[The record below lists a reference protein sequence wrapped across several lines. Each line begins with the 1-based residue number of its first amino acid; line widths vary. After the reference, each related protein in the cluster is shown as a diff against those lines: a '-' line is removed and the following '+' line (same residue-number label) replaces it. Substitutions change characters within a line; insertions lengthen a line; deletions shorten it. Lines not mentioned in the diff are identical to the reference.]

1 MADVPVPLMAKKLRR
16 FVIVANLV
24 YAAVLLCLGVIP
36 DVPEVAVDIPD
47 FAAHSLAYA
56 AHTVLLYALLLP
68 SFGRGNAAII
78 AFTGAVLYGGIVEAL
93 QFLQP
98 VRTVEMRDLLANAI
112 GAVVAA
118 TLLYLVTGR
127 ERQAATDEQ

>member
-1 MADVPVPLMAKKLRR
+1 MAKQVRR

-47 FAAHSLAYA
+47 FAAHGLAYA
-56 AHTVLLYALLLP
+56 GHTVLLFFLLLP
-68 SFGRGNAAII
+68 LIGRGNAPVFAL
-78 AFTGAVLYGGIVEAL
+78 TGAVLYGGLVEAL

-98 VRTVEMRDLLANAI
+98 QRSVEMRDLLANAI
-112 GAVVAA
+112 GAVAAA

-127 ERQAATDEQ
+127 DRQAATDE